1 MTQRQKVWWSVARSD
16 FAGGRCIESG
26 SLCILVNPTL
36 TLPNLGEGILI
47 SPPRP
52 GEIQRGLI
60 SVLCAKARHR
70 LPDRLFATPS
80 IMTGEDAG
88 PTPDTPPGCWVPPTL
103 GQLRTSLH
111 AQSTSPTPAEALSA
125 SAKDARTFAWSRMHA
140 RA

>member
-16 FAGGRCIESG
+16 FAGGLCIESR
-26 SLCILVNPTL
+26 SLCVHVNPTL

-70 LPDRLFATPS
+70 LPDQLFATPS
-80 IMTGEDAG
+80 CITYDQTKKGKLTVTVRAFIHVGDVELFF
-88 PTPDTPPGCWVPPTL
+88 L
-103 GQLRTSLH
+103 GGM
-111 AQSTSPTPAEALSA
+111 A
-125 SAKDARTFAWSRMHA
+125 SGAARVHGFFQTDGAA
-140 RA
+140 R